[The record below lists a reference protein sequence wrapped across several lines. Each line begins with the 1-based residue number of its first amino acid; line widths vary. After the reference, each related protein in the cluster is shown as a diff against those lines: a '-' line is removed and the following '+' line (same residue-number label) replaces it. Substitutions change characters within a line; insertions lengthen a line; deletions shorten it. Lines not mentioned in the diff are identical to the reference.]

1 MRLGIMLLGGGPSVS
16 ELLARIE
23 RAEEQGFQSI
33 WLPNVRG
40 ADALTVLALAGG
52 RTSRIELGTFVV
64 PTYPRHPAAL
74 AQQALTTQV
83 ATGGRLVLGIG
94 LSHRVTMADAL
105 GFDFDHPIRHM
116 RDYLR
121 TLGPLMT
128 GEPVEYSGP
137 EIRINGYQI
146 SVPGATPPP
155 VLVAALGPQMLRL
168 TGTLADGTAIWMGGA
183 RYLSEHAVPIITAAA
198 REAGRSAPRIVA
210 GLPLCVTANA
220 AAARDFANQTYAR
233 YGQLPSYRAVL
244 DKNDAALPAD
254 AALIG
259 TAAEVR
265 AGLDALASAGA
276 TDFAASVFAPP
287 GEDTA
292 ATFALLREYAGQ
304 P

>member
-128 GEPVEYSGP
+128 GEPVRYSGP

-146 SVPGATPPP
+146 TVPGATPPP

-210 GLPLCVTANA
+210 GLPLCVTAN